1 MKFALLEQLKID
13 YSPDTPLL
21 AFIEGKS
28 YDQIKTELEGEPFNI
43 NVRDRGNLYICKYSQ
58 IDSDFTYKIVR
69 ECRGIILEKGTNK
82 VVCFPF
88 SKFFN
93 LSEPNADKVDFATAS
108 VQEKVDGSIIKV
120 YNYNDKWQIATNG
133 TIDAHTAETTD
144 LLTGKKYN
152 FYDLFHDGL
161 EEQGVIFPDLTKVL
175 NPEFTYIFELVH
187 PITRIVVKYEKP
199 GVYLIGIRNNKT
211 GKEIDTFD
219 EKNEQVAKVV
229 ALGIKQPKIFSLA
242 TPEEIIAAANE
253 LSADQEGFVV
263 RDSEFRRVKIK
274 SPLYLKM
281 HYLKANGEL
290 TLKHFVEM
298 IQANETA
305 EFLSAFPEYTGKVDE
320 IRGKI
325 QKYVDKLI
333 LDWKDLYS
341 AFGPE
346 FVSRKQFAEFAKK
359 TTLPSAMFRML
370 DLFGKGSK
378 DVGKEIDKYVM
389 EMMPEKVVAVLEV

>member
-1 MKFALLEQLKID
+1 MNTTKTTIISIAKIEHNSKRYDIQTETNNFFANNLLVH
-13 YSPDTPLL
+13 
-21 AFIEGKS
+21 
-28 YDQIKTELEGEPFNI
+28 N
-43 NVRDRGNLYICKYSQ
+43 
-58 IDSDFTYKIVR
+58 
-69 ECRGIILEKGTNK
+69 
-82 VVCFPF
+82 
-88 SKFFN
+88 
-93 LSEPNADKVDFATAS
+93 
-108 VQEKVDGSIIKV
+108 SIIKV
-120 YNYNDKWQIATNG
+120 YNYDNKWQIATNG

-144 LLTGKKYN
+144 PFTGKLHN

-161 EEQGVIFPDLTKVL
+161 EEQGVIFPDLVKTL
-175 NPEFTYIFELVH
+175 NPEYTYIFELVH

-211 GKEIDTFD
+211 GKETDTFD
-219 EKNEQVAKVV
+219 TNNEQVKKIT
-229 ALGIKQPKIFSLA
+229 ALGIKRPRTFSFA
-242 TPEEIIAAANE
+242 SPEEIVAAANE

-263 RDSEFRRVKIK
+263 RDNEFRRVKIK

-281 HYLKANGEL
+281 HYLKANNEL
-290 TLKHFVEM
+290 TPKHFVEM

-305 EFLSAFPEYTGKVDE
+305 EFLSAFPEYTGKVEE

-325 QKYVDKLI
+325 QKYVDRLI

-346 FVSRKQFAEFAKK
+346 FSSRKQFAEFAKK

-378 DVGKEIDKYVM
+378 DIEKELTKYVM
-389 EMMPEKVVAVLEV
+389 EMMPEKVVAILEI